1 MKISLIFYDIL
12 YGKMTV
18 GSLSR
23 YRFEAINFLIWLLNL
38 SFIFKIK
45 HHGSSIKQPSSEETG
60 ARFSS
65 NS

>member
-1 MKISLIFYDIL
+1 
-12 YGKMTV
+12 MTV